1 MNYNLLISD
10 LGSRINSG
18 VILCC
23 CDMVGEELLTIDKN
37 GLVNNDYDIEEVK
50 PILFPFE
57 AMSEELFNTIK
68 EDCYYSYMY
77 GRAGFQLL
85 RITKFNNRALKVLI
99 DNHFDVNDLI
109 PQGLALDA
117 RRYNVYNKQKVK

>member
-1 MNYNLLISD
+1 MNYDLLISD

-23 CDMVGEELLTIDKN
+23 CDMVGEKLLTIDKN

-57 AMSEELFNTIK
+57 AMSEELFDTIK
-68 EDCYYSYMY
+68 GDCQYSYMT
-77 GRAGFQLL
+77 GGTGFQLL
-85 RITKFNNRALKVLI
+85 RITMFNNRALKVLI

-117 RRYNVYNKQKVK
+117 RKYNIY

>member
-1 MNYNLLISD
+1 MNYDLLISD

-57 AMSEELFNTIK
+57 AMSEELFDTIK
-68 EDCYYSYMY
+68 KDCQYSYMN
-77 GRAGFQLL
+77 GRNGFQLL
-85 RITKFNNRALKVLI
+85 RITMFNNRALKVLI

-117 RRYNVYNKQKVK
+117 RKYNIY

>member
-1 MNYNLLISD
+1 MNYDLLISD

-57 AMSEELFNTIK
+57 AMSEELFDTIK
-68 EDCYYSYMY
+68 KDCQYSYMN
-77 GRAGFQLL
+77 GRNGFQLL
-85 RITKFNNRALKVLI
+85 RITMFNNRALKVLI

-109 PQGLALDA
+109 SQGLALDA
-117 RRYNVYNKQKVK
+117 RKYNIY